1 MLWDVFISHASED
14 KAEVARPLAE
24 ALRVRSKGSGL
35 NGTAL
40 YPAWGYVEELIVA
53 MVRLRSFVDGRA

>member
-1 MLWDVFISHASED
+1 LFED
-14 KAEVARPLAE
+14 EG
-24 ALRVRSKGSGL
+24 KGKGGKEKGTQL

-53 MVRLRSFVDGRA
+53 MVRHRSFVDGRV

>member
-1 MLWDVFISHASED
+1 M
-14 KAEVARPLAE
+14 EVSYGGNQRGQ
-24 ALRVRSKGSGL
+24 RKSKGSGL

>member
-1 MLWDVFISHASED
+1 MDSKDEIKRRTSLQF
-14 KAEVARPLAE
+14 KE
-24 ALRVRSKGSGL
+24 AADA

-53 MVRLRSFVDGRA
+53 MVRHRSFVDGRV